1 MQREQKKSKN
11 LQQRLK
17 GDEQQ
22 NLLTTDWYYQILFAT
37 NKCLNDLHSRKVDK
51 QMTDWKTTSRI
62 SVSKFDFQHPNHCRT
77 LHCHILGPPM
87 IELTPARC
95 EDGVARARRRFDV
108 AVLVIV
114 AEPIVAPTHDVGD
127 DDGGTPAAVVTAHI
141 VVSLINASSVM
152 VVVVMMTVRK

>member
-1 MQREQKKSKN
+1 
-11 LQQRLK
+11 
-17 GDEQQ
+17 
-22 NLLTTDWYYQILFAT
+22 
-37 NKCLNDLHSRKVDK
+37 
-51 QMTDWKTTSRI
+51 
-62 SVSKFDFQHPNHCRT
+62 
-77 LHCHILGPPM
+77 M

-114 AEPIVAPTHDVGD
+114 AEPNVAPTHDVGD

-152 VVVVMMTVRK
+152 VVVMMTVWKIRELFHLMAVFTNINQTDPIVSLDCGRGSSKQWQHPACS

>member
-1 MQREQKKSKN
+1 M
-11 LQQRLK
+11 
-17 GDEQQ
+17 
-22 NLLTTDWYYQILFAT
+22 ILI
-37 NKCLNDLHSRKVDK
+37 SRKVDK
-51 QMTDWKTTSRI
+51 QMTDWKTTTTSRI

-77 LHCHILGPPM
+77 LHRHILGPPM

-95 EDGVARARRRFDV
+95 EDGVARDRRRRFDV

-127 DDGGTPAAVVTAHI
+127 DDGGTPADVVTAHI

-152 VVVVMMTVRK
+152 VVVVMMTVWKIRELFHLMAVFTNINQTDPSFPRLCGCSKQRQHRACS